1 MARPTPLRNVAG
13 PASADSARM
22 SAGPA
27 RMTARRAAAL
37 GATIATVAA
46 VALVASTSAALRDEP
61 AAGASAEPPAQF
73 DVAETFATLDVF
85 GARFGQ
91 ISSSDLSLSV
101 RTYGPWE
108 PKHVFPSP
116 VNGLCLYLRRDGTTT
131 PGGRLCVVPNDTMK
145 SGVGLRYT
153 ALDHA
158 GNRLGIRDLSIDVRR
173 PQPTIVS
180 ARFSPALLRLVPGT
194 YHWYLRSVTNGV
206 EDRLPDKGD
215 LPLRIAVSTA
225 PAASERCFGAASR
238 DRRHRCTNGELRRA
252 VVPTPDEAVVSQ
264 NSPCTPIEIDKLV
277 SPCEFGLPAADA
289 KATVALIGDSHASHW
304 RSALEHVSQRKRWS
318 GVSITRSGCPL
329 TRVSPKL
336 EPESRRQECLRWNR
350 QVPRWL
356 ERHPQI
362 STIFVVAHAALE
374 IVDRDDRN
382 PLDAKVDGF
391 LGAWKALPKS
401 VTRIIV
407 IRDTPSISLNAFEC
421 VDRKLRKRRDAG
433 RECSVSRRRALDT
446 DPAVIAAHRLNT
458 KRVRVIDMSRYFCGE
473 KRCYPVVGG
482 ALVYK
487 DDQHMTEVFGTTLGP
502 FLQRAIDSL

>member
-1 MARPTPLRNVAG
+1 
-13 PASADSARM
+13 
-22 SAGPA
+22 
-27 RMTARRAAAL
+27 MTARRVAAL
-37 GATIATVAA
+37 CTTIACAGVVA
-46 VALVASTSAALRDEP
+46 VALVATTSAAPRGEP
-61 AAGASAEPPAQF
+61 AAGATAEPPAQF
-73 DVAETFATLDVF
+73 DVAETAAPLNVF

-108 PKHVFPSP
+108 PKDVFPSP

-131 PGGRLCVVPNDTMK
+131 PGGRLCVVPNDKMK

-173 PQPTIVS
+173 PQPTIVT
-180 ARFSPALLRLVPGT
+180 AKFSPALLRLVPGT
-194 YHWYLRSVTNGV
+194 YHWYVRSVTNGT
-206 EDRLPDKGD
+206 EDRLPDKGE
-215 LPLRIAVSTA
+215 LPLRVAVSTA
-225 PAASERCFGAASR
+225 PAASKRCFGAASR
-238 DRRHRCTNGELRRA
+238 DRRHKCTNHELRRE
-252 VVPTPDEAVVSQ
+252 VVPTPEEAVVSQ

-289 KATVALIGDSHASHW
+289 NAKIALIGDSHASHW

-329 TRVSPKL
+329 TRVSPQL
-336 EPESRRQECLRWNR
+336 EPESRRQACLRWNR
-350 QVPRWL
+350 QVPQWF
-356 ERHPQI
+356 E
-362 STIFVVAHAALE
+362 HAALE
-374 IVDRDDRN
+374 IVDRNDRN

-391 LGAWKALPKS
+391 LGAWKALPSTIK
-401 VTRIIV
+401 RIIV

-421 VDRKLRKRRDAG
+421 VARKLRKRRNAG
-433 RECSVSRRRALDT
+433 RECSVPRRRALDT
-446 DPAVIAAHRLNT
+446 DPAVIAAHRLKS

-473 KRCYPVVGG
+473 TRCYPVVGG

-487 DDQHMTEVFGTTLGP
+487 DDQHMTEVFGATLGP
-502 FLQRAIDSL
+502 FLHRAIDSL